1 MSTPY
6 FGSEAMIADIVLWL
20 SQHNHIVGGA
30 ARSAACMAALF
41 PDPSQ
46 LTAAQQAQ
54 FKTRML
60 KEELNYQ
67 FHYKPVLASRI
78 TWTREQIL
86 SFRNDFLQSKV
97 ETPEPV
103 PLELVG
109 RRSSKPLESIL
120 SASARAAEKQIQQTQ
135 QS

>member
-6 FGSEAMIADIVLWL
+6 FGSDAMIADIVLWL
-20 SQHNHIVGGA
+20 SQHNDIIGGA

-60 KEELNYQ
+60 KEELNYH
-67 FHYKPVLASRI
+67 FYYKPVMASRV

-86 SFRNDFLQSKV
+86 SFRNDVLQSED

-109 RRSSKPLESIL
+109 RRPSKPLETIL
-120 SASARAAEKQIQQTQ
+120 STSTRVTARQIQQTK